1 MCSPNKN
8 HYGVHFITATCK
20 NTKLWTWNCWKQQ
33 MKRETIVGIG
43 LDQNLLVLFIFQ
55 AICRY
60 NLFRAFF
67 EQKINSAHKC
77 THRYSW
83 LLSWLFSSLDLVWDK
98 FNFSVSLWHKV
109 KTKLLSFFYLRLQ
122 NVRRK
127 PACVHKY
134 QDLPTNKLIPTN
146 KSMQIFVDC
155 LVQLDRI
162 RRF

>member
-20 NTKLWTWNCWKQQ
+20 NTKLWTWNCWKQR
-33 MKRETIVGIG
+33 MKREKFVGIG

-109 KTKLLSFFYLRLQ
+109 KTKLLSFFIYVYKTYAANQRVYINIKTFQ
-122 NVRRK
+122 
-127 PACVHKY
+127 
-134 QDLPTNKLIPTN
+134 
-146 KSMQIFVDC
+146 QISSSQQINRC
-155 LVQLDRI
+155 
-162 RRF
+162 RFLLTVSSN